1 MGTNYAHI
9 FSFYFKICV
18 NPGFKMALW
27 PTTIKNSICNEEQAL
42 DMLTKKKKKRTN
54 LLNMSLEWDWWI
66 EHAQEP
72 EGSSVKML
80 SAHRT
85 QQVPSMGRAGQ
96 SSYTTVYVCLLFSPS
111 FFPLHR
117 YSLRAYSMLSLQ

>member
-1 MGTNYAHI
+1 
-9 FSFYFKICV
+9 
-18 NPGFKMALW
+18 
-27 PTTIKNSICNEEQAL
+27 
-42 DMLTKKKKKRTN
+42 MLTKKKKRTN

-72 EGSSVKML
+72 VGPSVKML
-80 SAHRT
+80 SAQHQT
-85 QQVPSMGRAGQ
+85 QQVLSWGELARAGI
-96 SSYTTVYVCLLFSPS
+96 SHTIMYVCLLFSPS